1 MKNWTI
7 KRRNGDTILYVIK
20 DSTGERFYEGD
31 MVWSEV
37 YNKELGPIRF
47 DQALTGARYLHSAR
61 YFFEGDWYEGY
72 FRTDSGLYHI
82 NELSALVQHPVA
94 DIEME
99 TSMLLLA

>member
-31 MVWSEV
+31 MVWSEE
-37 YNKELGPIRF
+37 YQKEIGPIRF
-47 DQALTGARYLHSAR
+47 DQALTGAR

-72 FRTDSGLYHI
+72 FRTDSGIYHI
-82 NELSALVQHPVA
+82 NELSSLVQRPVEVMEA
-94 DIEME
+94 E
-99 TSMLLLA
+99 TSMLLLG

>member
-47 DQALTGARYLHSAR
+47 DQALTGARY
-61 YFFEGDWYEGY
+61 FFEGDWYEGY

-82 NELSALVQHPVA
+82 NELSALVQHHVEA
-94 DIEME
+94 TEME